1 LGGQGRAG
9 CRARQAAIQELRPQL
24 DLREE
29 LALVGEDL
37 RPGIAR
43 KSNALGLMRSV
54 GLEV

>member
-1 LGGQGRAG
+1 VPGASSG
-9 CRARQAAIQELRPQL
+9 IQELRPQL

-43 KSNALGLMRSV
+43 KSNALELMRSV